1 MAEDEDVRV
10 GRLKHGRPDMRTAR
24 TMTREDMPLA
34 GMRLGV
40 FGKGGAG
47 KSTTTVLLADAL
59 QERGYS
65 VLVLD
70 ADSTNVGLARALGI
84 PRDPDPLLDYFGGMV
99 FSGGLVTCPVDDPT
113 PLEGGTVSIHEM
125 PDRFVGRR
133 DGLRLMVAGK
143 MGGLGPGAG
152 CDGPIAKIA
161 RDLVVED
168 LEPDHVV
175 LVDFKA
181 GFEDSARGALT
192 SLDWALVTV
201 DPTVAA
207 VQMAVHLSEMV
218 AKIRAGVP
226 PATQHLLERGD
237 LVQLAI
243 RLFRE
248 ARIRRVVAVL
258 NRVADAP
265 TEAYLRTALGEA
277 SVPVVGGFGADHSI
291 EEQWLRGYP
300 VGSEELRREASA
312 LVASLESVVG
322 ETLAAPT
329 A

>member
-1 MAEDEDVRV
+1 MGTGGRRGFETRED
-10 GRLKHGRPDMRTAR
+10 GRQ
-24 TMTREDMPLA
+24 MTREDMPLG

-47 KSTTTVLLADAL
+47 KSTVTVLLADAL
-59 QERGYS
+59 VQRGYS

-70 ADSTNVGLARALGI
+70 ADSTNVGLAGALGV

-113 PLEGGTVSIHEM
+113 PLQGAVVSIRDIPE
-125 PDRFVGRR
+125 RFVGRR

-143 MGGLGPGAG
+143 MGALGPGAG

-168 LEPDHVV
+168 LGPEHVV

-192 SLDWALVTV
+192 SLDRALVVV

-207 VQMAVHLSEMV
+207 VQMALHLSAMV
-218 AKIRAGVP
+218 AKMRAGVP
-226 PATQHLLERGD
+226 PATQHLLDRGD
-237 LVQLAI
+237 LVEMAI
-243 RLFRE
+243 RLFRD
-248 ARIRRVVAVL
+248 ARVQGVAATL
-258 NRVADAP
+258 NRVADP
-265 TEAYLRTALGEA
+265 STEAYLRVALTDGK
-277 SVPVVGGFGADHSI
+277 VPVLGSFGPDRAV
-291 EEQWLRGYP
+291 EAQWLMGHRVRSDVLADG
-300 VGSEELRREASA
+300 AAA
-312 LVASLESVVG
+312 LVRSLEALVCEALPVA
-322 ETLAAPT
+322 TR
-329 A
+329 